1 MAVQTMV
8 QGPLHFG
15 DTPGAGGEYL
25 GVPFVGLA
33 RTFPLEVVGIDADN
47 LNLTIYTRAMEIL
60 SGGPGH
66 QVLIN
71 NTRIGYLTNAGGPQ
85 VHTLQLTRAGLA
97 ALLGAA
103 NQIQLT
109 IQVEDLGGGV
119 DDDFILDR
127 IDADGFR
134 TGPVPQPDVPVQP
147 EARGAAQPAAK
158 PAPNSEISITV
169 VPDAAAPPSQRLTN
183 IPWQPGTTVLSAM
196 ILADALSPFTLTF
209 RVLFASTAGVVIDM
223 IDGVEEHDTL
233 YWVPYLNGQFLDLG
247 VSTILVPGG
256 PGAPNASIEW
266 RRESVTAGHPAFD
279 YVTRKAQLKTQLF
292 RG

>member
-1 MAVQTMV
+1 MAVQTIV

-15 DTPGAGGEYL
+15 DTPAAGGDFQ
-25 GVPFVGLA
+25 GVAFVGLA
-33 RTFPLEVVGIDADN
+33 RTFPLELIGIDADN
-47 LNLTIYTRAMEIL
+47 LKLSIYTRDMEIL
-60 SGGPGH
+60 GGGPGH

-71 NTRIGYLTNAGGPQ
+71 NTRIGYLNNPGALG
-85 VHTLQLTRAGLA
+85 VDTLPLTRAGLS
-97 ALLGAA
+97 ALLGAD

-109 IQVEDLGGGV
+109 IQVEDIGGGL

-134 TGPVPQPDVPVQP
+134 TGPVPQPEVPVQP
-147 EARGAAQPAAK
+147 ATPGAAQPAAK

-169 VPDAAAPPSQRLTN
+169 VPDAAAPASQRLTN
-183 IPWQPGTTVLSAM
+183 IPWQSGTTILSAM

-209 RVLFASTAGVVIDM
+209 RVLFASTAGAMIDM

-233 YWVPYLNGQFLDLG
+233 YWIPRLNGQLVDLG
-247 VSTILVPGG
+247 VSTTLVPGG
-256 PGAPNASIEW
+256 PGAPNAAIEW

-279 YVTRKAQLKTQLF
+279 YVTRKAQLKKQLF